1 MSIAWRYLDK
11 RSATIK
17 ALYDYSAMK
26 HIVDT
31 PQEDLAMEAEELESS
46 LTNPSSSYSDGTPR
60 SNNPRAG
67 ESRVLHLI
75 NKLNADA
82 ERYQLAQE
90 YMKWFMPAWE
100 HLSQEEQLIL
110 SLCYMTSDS
119 NNAMDTLC
127 AKLNVEKANAYKKR
141 GRALERMQ
149 MLLFGG

>member
-31 PQEDLAMEAEELESS
+31 SQEDLSMEAEEIKSS

-60 SNNPRAG
+60 ANNPRAG
-67 ESRVLHLI
+67 ESRIIHLI

-82 ERYQLAQE
+82 ERYQLARE
-90 YMKWFMPAWE
+90 YMNWFVPAWD

-119 NNAMDTLC
+119 KNAMDTIC
-127 AKLNVEKANAYKKR
+127 TKLNVERANAYKKR
-141 GRALERMQ
+141 GRALERLQ